1 MIETKY
7 SFTYNLIDNKN
18 GMIVRTI
25 VFDSTFTLERIQMKL
40 DTEKKMYMRVNG
52 INRNQQKRFTWD

>member
-7 SFTYNLIDNKN
+7 SFTYNLIDNKT